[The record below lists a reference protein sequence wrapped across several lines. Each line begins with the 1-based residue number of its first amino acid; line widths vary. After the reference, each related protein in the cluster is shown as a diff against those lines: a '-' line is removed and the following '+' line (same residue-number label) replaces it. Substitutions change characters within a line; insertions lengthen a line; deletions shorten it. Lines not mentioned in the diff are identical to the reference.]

1 MPHAVSNV
9 RVFPFQLLLPVIVL
23 AALVGLS
30 TRASADTISLPEPNT
45 RGAVSLSE
53 AIHRRQSVRRYAE
66 RPLAVGELG
75 QLLWA
80 AAGLT
85 VDGTTGPTRAAAS
98 AGGLNP
104 IEAYAVVGEV
114 EGVEAGVYR
123 YDARSHRLERVR
135 SGDVR
140 GRLRRSALGQAA
152 VAAAPA
158 VVVLGA
164 DYAVTERRYGERGVE
179 RYVHMDSG
187 HAAQNVL
194 LQAAA
199 LGLGAVPI
207 GAFRG
212 DRVQDLLELPTEP
225 LYLIPVGHPR

>member
-1 MPHAVSNV
+1 MPHATFNS
-9 RVFPFQLLLPVIVL
+9 RLFPFPLLLSVFVL
-23 AALVGLS
+23 AMLAGLPA
-30 TRASADTISLPEPNT
+30 RSAADSIRLPEPDT
-45 RGAVSLSE
+45 RGAVSLAE

-66 RPLAVGELG
+66 RPLGTDDLG

-85 VDGTTGPTRAAAS
+85 VDGTSGPTRAPAS
-98 AGGLNP
+98 AGGLYP
-104 IEAYAVVGEV
+104 IEAFAVVGV
-114 EGVEAGVYR
+114 VDGVEAGVYR
-123 YDARSHRLERVR
+123 YDPRGHELALVR
-135 SGDVR
+135 KGDVR
-140 GRLRRSALGQAA
+140 DRLRRSALGQAP

-194 LQAAA
+194 LQAQA

-212 DRVQDLLELPTEP
+212 DRVRDLLELPTEP